1 MRTGM
6 SDMPELTAT
15 DPKMAGDPQANAAA
29 TAQWAKAYAK
39 KPQDPKLALGLR
51 APASRGQQTGREA
64 GCLQQ
69 STNELAAEFDGSHW
83 CGRADIAKYTL
94 GSAGLNND

>member
-1 MRTGM
+1 M

-39 KPQDPKLALGLR
+39 KPQDPKLALGYARALR
-51 APASRGQQTGREA
+51 AVGSKDRAMQVLQTAFQR
-64 GCLQQ
+64 
-69 STNELAAEFDGSHW
+69 SP
-83 CGRADIAKYTL
+83 
-94 GSAGLNND
+94 NN